1 MQSRQTCKIISHTP
15 EYKTILNIKY
25 ASNLYPRPS
34 LPPLSSNS
42 SETLT
47 LGTNPTVLDPLV
59 LDMISFSE
67 KTNQYTHLNIMEG
80 NNKRRFESI
89 NTRSSVGAY
98 RCTNDG
104 SGDSSSLVH
113 R

>member
-1 MQSRQTCKIISHTP
+1 MQSRQTCKIIPHTP
-15 EYKTILNIKY
+15 EYKIILNIKY
-25 ASNLYPRPS
+25 ASNPS
-34 LPPLSSNS
+34 PHTFLPPLSSNS

-80 NNKRRFESI
+80 NNKRRLESI
-89 NTRSSVGAY
+89 CKRS
-98 RCTNDG
+98 
-104 SGDSSSLVH
+104 
-113 R
+113 